1 MLRKNKQR
9 YGARTCTYQGGL
21 YQESNEGGVVWHLGD
36 KWSNGVWI
44 RVGTIFLQTCKL
56 INDRGTIANACEVN
70 KLFNTWMFPFHNK
83 NKFQSKT
90 FPGGRFQCEIV
101 IFFNVLEKHS
111 MQGEK
116 EEKHMH
122 IHTYTAFLR
131 NLKHKKNV
139 ERVPEARAIRQDH
152 GMKLIEKT

>member
-9 YGARTCTYQGGL
+9 YGARTHRYQGRL
-21 YQESNEGGVVWHLGD
+21 YQESNEGSVVWHLGD

-90 FPGGRFQCEIV
+90 FPGGRFQCESY
-101 IFFNVLEKHS
+101 FLQCSRKAFHARRKRRETHA
-111 MQGEK
+111 
-116 EEKHMH
+116 HTH
-122 IHTYTAFLR
+122 IHCIF
-131 NLKHKKNV
+131 
-139 ERVPEARAIRQDH
+139 
-152 GMKLIEKT
+152 EKFKA